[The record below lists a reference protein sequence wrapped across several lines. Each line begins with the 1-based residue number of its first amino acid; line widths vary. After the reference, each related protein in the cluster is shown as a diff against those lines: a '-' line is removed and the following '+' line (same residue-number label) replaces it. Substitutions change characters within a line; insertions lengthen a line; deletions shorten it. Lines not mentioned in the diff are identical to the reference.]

1 MQPAHSGDDGSS
13 SANLKKWGPIVG
25 IVLVVG
31 AVVGLV
37 VATGGDDDDTTDTT
51 ATDTSATE
59 TTATDVEPEAT
70 DPDGEEPE
78 GTEPEA
84 TEPDSTEPEATEPE
98 ATEPDQP
105 SGDITY
111 PLSFAEAE
119 EQGVAVEWGER
130 CDTELGTVAM
140 KWYFAP
146 GCYAPFEGD
155 NGGATATGVTADS
168 IKVVQYL
175 GPDDDPIISYLTDA
189 IAVDDSNDDA
199 EATLRSML
207 DMFSS
212 YYEFYGRSIDYET
225 YVSSGIANDEVTAR
239 ADAVR
244 IAEDFE
250 PFAVLGGPALTNA
263 FADELAARGI
273 VCIGCTPGQPQAWYA
288 DRAPYV
294 YGLAIG
300 AAQARD
306 HGREFISKRLIGGN
320 ASFAGDEA
328 YQGQPR
334 TFGHVYLSSSPESP
348 ALADDFV
355 SGLTADGA
363 DVVEVLPYTLD
374 PGSIQQQASQIVAKL
389 KSSAV
394 TTVVI
399 AGDGVAP
406 RDITREATAQEYFP
420 EWVLVAPALSDLTAF
435 GRTYDQSQWANA
447 FGVTHGAVPVTPEE
461 SGYFALYRWWTGE
474 EPPAADTI
482 GVLIPNMA
490 LLVSGIQQTGP
501 DLTPENMSAALFD
514 GPTTTPGITEPFLS
528 YGERGYWDGVDFSGV
543 DDAAL
548 IWWDESAEGPDEI
561 RKDGTGMYVFVDGGT
576 RYLPGEW
583 PAESALF
590 DPAGGITI
598 YEVAPAEETP
608 PDYPSPAG

>member
-1 MQPAHSGDDGSS
+1 MQPAHSGDGGSS
-13 SANLKKWGPIVG
+13 TNLKKWGPIAA

-31 AVVGLV
+31 AVVGIV
-37 VATGGDDDDTTDTT
+37 FATGGGDDDDVATDTT
-51 ATDTSATE
+51 VVSDD
-59 TTATDVEPEAT
+59 TATDDTAT
-70 DPDGEEPE
+70 DDTATDDTTAPD
-78 GTEPEA
+78 A
-84 TEPDSTEPEATEPE
+84 TEPDETTAPETTDPAET
-98 ATEPDQP
+98 TDPDTTDAP
-105 SGDITY
+105 AGGDITY
-111 PLSFAEAE
+111 PLSFTAAQ
-119 EQGVAVEWGER
+119 EQGIDVEWGER
-130 CDTELGTVAM
+130 CDTDLGTLAV

-146 GCYAPFEGD
+146 SCYAPFEGD
-155 NGGATATGVTADS
+155 NGGETATGVTADS

-175 GPDDDPIISYLTDA
+175 GPDNDPIISYLTDA
-189 IAVDDSNDDA
+189 IAVDDSNDEA

-212 YYEFYGRSIDYET
+212 YYEFYGRTIEYET

-244 IAEDFE
+244 IAEDFQ
-250 PFAVLGGPALTNA
+250 PFAVLGGPALTSA

-288 DRAPYV
+288 ERSPYV

-300 AAQARD
+300 AAQARE
-306 HGREFISKRLIGGN
+306 HGREFIAKQLIGGN
-320 ASFAGDEA
+320 AEYAGDEA
-328 YQGQPR
+328 FQGQPR

-348 ALADDFV
+348 ELADAFV

-374 PGSIQQQASQIVAKL
+374 PATIQQQASQIVAKL
-389 KSSAV
+389 KSSGV

-399 AGDGVAP
+399 ASDGVAP

-435 GRTYDQSQWANA
+435 GRTYDQEQWAHA

-461 SGYFALYRWWTGE
+461 SGYYALYRWWTGE

-501 DLTPENMSAALFD
+501 DLTPDNMAAALFN
-514 GPTTTPGITEPFLS
+514 GPTTRPGITQPFLS
-528 YGERGYWDGVDFSGV
+528 YGDRGYWEGDDFSGV

-548 IWWDESAEGPDEI
+548 IWWDPNAQGPDEI

-583 PAESALF
+583 PADSALF
-590 DPAGGITI
+590 DPAGGTTI
-598 YEVAPAEETP
+598 YDTPPPEETP